1 LGRSEK
7 AEANRWER
15 KKIERK
21 KKGGD
26 KIEEREREREREREL
41 NVHKYL
47 CWAEINLSVSD
58 CQ

>member
-1 LGRSEK
+1 VIFWEGVRRQRPTDGR
-7 AEANRWER
+7 
-15 KKIERK
+15 ERK

-26 KIEEREREREREREL
+26 KIEEREREL

-47 CWAEINLSVSD
+47 CWAEISLSVSD

>member
-26 KIEEREREREREREL
+26 KIEERERERERERVECTQVL
-41 NVHKYL
+41 MLGRNKFKCV
-47 CWAEINLSVSD
+47 
-58 CQ
+58 